1 MKNRLFKTL
10 GGLVFLLSFLFLMK
24 YLIINS
30 IIPLIKIEDRIIFSS
45 SIAICLIS
53 FPLMFYV
60 MTGSIYFFIFNKT
73 PKFNKLLI
81 KYLTMLAI
89 ASFIM
94 SFPIPF
100 YIDYKLKNDGYV
112 VCDRISWMSPNTYV
126 KDLSLCK

>member
-1 MKNRLFKTL
+1 MKNRPFNILFGMIIFSIVL
-10 GGLVFLLSFLFLMK
+10 FMMYLVFLCIIS
-24 YLIINS
+24 LIRMED
-30 IIPLIKIEDRIIFSS
+30 KITLSS
-45 SIAICLIS
+45 SIVICLIS
-53 FPLMFYV
+53 SPLLFYA
-60 MTGSIYFFIFNKT
+60 TAGSVYIFVFNKK
-73 PKFNKLLI
+73 PKFNKMII

>member
-1 MKNRLFKTL
+1 MNNRLFKTL